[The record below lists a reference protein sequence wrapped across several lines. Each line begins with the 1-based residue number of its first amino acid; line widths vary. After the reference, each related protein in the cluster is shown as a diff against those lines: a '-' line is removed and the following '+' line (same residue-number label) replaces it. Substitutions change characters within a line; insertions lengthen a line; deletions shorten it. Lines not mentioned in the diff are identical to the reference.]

1 MFHFLHCRWT
11 GEMLGDIM
19 LLCLRCERFSQ
30 ALDVLTKLEED
41 QNSIVGVPN
50 IEALQ
55 LFTDIC
61 ISQNK
66 ITEAL
71 VSFNIIILLIIVHVC

>member
-1 MFHFLHCRWT
+1 
-11 GEMLGDIM
+11 MLGDVM
-19 LLCLRCERFSQ
+19 ALCLRGGKFDR
-30 ALDVLTKLEED
+30 ALAVLIKLEND

-55 LFTDIC
+55 LFVDIC

-66 ITEAL
+66 TNEAL
-71 VSFNIIILLIIVHVC
+71 VSLALTHCC